1 MLVSSIINVLL
12 MFLLIFETY
21 FCIKQKCYN
30 EKSSFNCILIYSKK
44 GNDQIDDIFSGGLC
58 ESVGRNTL

>member
-44 GNDQIDDIFSGGLC
+44 GKLSN
-58 ESVGRNTL
+58 R